1 MDSVQLKKMT
11 LCALTHYVGTYK
23 KSIKLPNSLKNLIA
37 NTCSSYI
44 DLKPMMKITTT
55 VPFTSNDYTFVT
67 FYFEYANQ
75 KQFIEA
81 GWFGNSPKNDLYDVN
96 ETNTMCVGYYYRYV
110 VSKADT
116 LLQDIAR
123 NPIVTESDNEYYKE
137 FIRILRSTTSS
148 SNQNSEEKIE
158 SVLLSDILTPENG
171 ITKAKFSK
179 ELLNIDA
186 YLELV
191 WAAEDNNE
199 NLDFSTLLLTLFD
212 RPESTN
218 DHPLV
223 IELRKMDE
231 ESQIAYLR
239 QLAKV
244 MFKNCKSN
252 DYMCLTNAVRE
263 LDYINSALIVK
274 SASSKKVFFEGNII
288 SYDLEKM

>member
-1 MDSVQLKKMT
+1 
-11 LCALTHYVGTYK
+11 
-23 KSIKLPNSLKNLIA
+23 
-37 NTCSSYI
+37 
-44 DLKPMMKITTT
+44 
-55 VPFTSNDYTFVT
+55 
-67 FYFEYANQ
+67 
-75 KQFIEA
+75 
-81 GWFGNSPKNDLYDVN
+81 
-96 ETNTMCVGYYYRYV
+96 MCVGYYYRNV

-116 LLQDIAR
+116 LLQEIAR
-123 NPIVTESDNEYYKE
+123 NPIVTEGDNEYYKE
-137 FIRILRSTTSS
+137 FISILRSTTSS

-231 ESQIAYLR
+231 ESQIALR
-239 QLAKV
+239 QLVKV
-244 MFKNCKSN
+244 MLKNCESN

-263 LDYINSALIVK
+263 LEYNNYLIVK
-274 SASSKKVFFEGNII
+274 FKFYSV
-288 SYDLEKM
+288 